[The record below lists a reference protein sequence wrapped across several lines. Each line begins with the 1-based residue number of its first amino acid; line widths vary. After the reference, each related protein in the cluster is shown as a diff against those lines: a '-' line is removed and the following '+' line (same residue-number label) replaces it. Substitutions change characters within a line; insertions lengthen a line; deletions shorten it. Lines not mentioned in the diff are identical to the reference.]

1 MPATEM
7 IVSIA
12 LFTAA
17 VLAFIHLLRL
27 IGTAMLHKTV
37 RRVIDRDPAKAE
49 DLIARLGQPP
59 EPRTDDRL
67 AIILVAVGV
76 ALIGASVIADDT
88 GTWVRYGIAGAL
100 FPLFVG
106 TALGLRL
113 FLIKWSR
120 RRAEGK

>member
-49 DLIARLGQPP
+49 DLIARLGRP
-59 EPRTDDRL
+59 EERGGDDRL
-67 AIILVAVGV
+67 AVILVAVGL
-76 ALIGASVIADDT
+76 AMIGASVIAGEVGDWT
-88 GTWVRYGIAGAL
+88 RYGIAGAL
-100 FPLFVG
+100 FPLMVG
-106 TALGLRL
+106 AALWLRL
-113 FLIKWSR
+113 FLIDRR